1 MENINIGDYVRYI
14 TKTGVEIHKVVRF
27 FGKIPVLDNGF
38 ICSTDNVEVI
48 KVDEAFTDE
57 LQKLLQKYGAEVKF
71 GVVDITINGETF
83 SINTLKQNKVYY

>member
-14 TKTGVEIHKVVRF
+14 TKTGFEIHKVVRF

-38 ICSTDNVEVI
+38 ICSTDSIEVV
-48 KVDEAFTDE
+48 KADEAFTDE

-71 GVVDITINGETF
+71 GVMDVMINGETF
-83 SINTLKQNKVYY
+83 TVNTARQNKIYY